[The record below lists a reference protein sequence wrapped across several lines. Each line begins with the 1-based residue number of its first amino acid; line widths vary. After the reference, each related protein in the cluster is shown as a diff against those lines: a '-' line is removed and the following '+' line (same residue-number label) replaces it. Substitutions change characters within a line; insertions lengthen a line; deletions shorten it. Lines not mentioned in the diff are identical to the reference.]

1 MFWLKIKFGKQE
13 NVQRKEQFSFTHL
26 TRKEILV
33 RKMSYSGK
41 RKVFL
46 HFICFHFIWPSY
58 LWKRNAFCSCSQYCL
73 GFPQQQLGS
82 CLFPGHMTYSC
93 FLSLARCQ
101 FENQSSWYPWQSVDC
116 CSFGLGNGPKD
127 QLDEIGVEND
137 CKIGLVLN
145 MKRWGRGR

>member
-26 TRKEILV
+26 TRKEILI

-101 FENQSSWYPWQSVDC
+101 FENQRALGTLGSQSTAVH
-116 CSFGLGNGPKD
+116 LGQEMGQRTNLMKLV
-127 QLDEIGVEND
+127 QRMIAR
-137 CKIGLVLN
+137 LVLY
-145 MKRWGRGR
+145 